1 MLPEGDVWTALDSQ
15 PDPPAISFIPGY
27 IQDVESS
34 LSSFIRFEGADAD
47 LELPSTPPAAVL
59 ESDHCQI
66 HDELYVNTHK
76 RRKTL
81 LQLPTAVPR
90 FFCFGICFLH
100 HARVIPSSP
109 EGSRAGSASGST
121 PNSPSDSPL
130 MSVLPSSQE
139 LMGEL
144 LSLIN
149 WPKKPQSQKKYV
161 FSLLRCIALSR

>member
-81 LQLPTAVPR
+81 LQLPTAAPR
-90 FFCFGICFLH
+90 FFFF
-100 HARVIPSSP
+100 
-109 EGSRAGSASGST
+109 
-121 PNSPSDSPL
+121 
-130 MSVLPSSQE
+130 VLVYVSYITLE
-139 LMGEL
+139 L
-144 LSLIN
+144 
-149 WPKKPQSQKKYV
+149 Y
-161 FSLLRCIALSR
+161 LLRQRVLVPVLLQAPPQTRLPTLRLCPSFPPRRN